1 MSGLYENDTSG
12 GFMKKILGAV
22 LAIIIASPAVWAGKT
37 TIQTLPNG
45 MQVILKENHASPLVS
60 SVVVVKAGSKYE
72 NDQNNG
78 FTHLLEH
85 MLFNGTETRSRE
97 EFNEGIKDHGGYIN
111 AFTRQEMTGY
121 LIVMPREFI
130 EYGLDL
136 QSDQLFHS
144 ILPAEEFPKE
154 RDIVVEEIKKDND
167 DTENAAQ
174 DYFNSVLFSGT
185 PYARPVI
192 GYESTIRN
200 VTRDEVMKYYKEH
213 YIPNNMTLLIIGD
226 FETPQM
232 LEWVNKYFGAVPS
245 GVLPTLPEFKVA
257 PQFSPEIKVKKYPT
271 KTTYIQIS
279 FPAPKYDSPDY
290 YAFDVLTQILN
301 SGNSSPLEKALTA
314 GDNSLAND
322 VSASLDMQQEYTFL
336 NISVKTDKPENVQ
349 AIVNAT
355 IEVLKG
361 LTQRDYTAQD
371 IKRVVVPN
379 KVEEIRLEEKLHYY
393 GIMKAPYLATAGY
406 SFLEHY
412 VDNLSAVTPA
422 AVSSAAS
429 KYFVN
434 PQYIASALEPAPE
447 VE

>member
-1 MSGLYENDTSG
+1 
-12 GFMKKILGAV
+12 MKKLLGV
-22 LAIIIASPAVWAGKT
+22 LLAIFLAAPAVWAGKT

-85 MLFNGTETRSRE
+85 MLFNGTETRSRV

-136 QSDQLFHS
+136 QADQLFHS
-144 ILPAEEFPKE
+144 VLPSEEFPKE

-167 DTENAAQ
+167 NIENIAQ
-174 DYFNSVLFSGT
+174 DYFNSVLFQGT

-213 YIPNNMTLLIIGD
+213 YVPNNMTVLIIGD

-245 GVLPTLPEFKVA
+245 GVLPTLPEFKVE
-257 PQFSPEIKVKKYPT
+257 PQFSPEIKMKKYQT
-271 KTTYIQIS
+271 KTTFIQIS
-279 FPAPKYDSPDY
+279 FPAPKYDDPDY

-301 SGNSSPLEKALTA
+301 SGNSSPLEKALTT
-314 GDNSLAND
+314 GDNSPANE
-322 VSASLDMQQEYTFL
+322 VSASLDMQKEYTFL
-336 NISVKTDKPENVQ
+336 NVSVKTDKPENVQ
-349 AIVNAT
+349 AIVNT
-355 IEVLKG
+355 TVEILKN
-361 LTQRDYTAQD
+361 LTQRKYTEQD

-406 SFLEHY
+406 PFLERY
-412 VDNLSAVTPA
+412 VENLSAVTPTAVADA
-422 AVSSAAS
+422 AK
-429 KYFVN
+429 KYFTN
-434 PQYIASALEPAPE
+434 PRYVATALESAPE
-447 VE
+447 VQ